1 MKLLNENFLL
11 MNKKNNLLFK
21 DLIGSWLL
29 YKKHQIKNSTFYRYQ
44 YILNKYILEYFKN
57 VKVIYFEKFDFNSFI
72 DNLSL
77 TLSVKTIKDI
87 VIVLKSILRYAEKKY
102 KFDFA
107 LDLISTPKYEA
118 EEITILSKSERIKLE
133 NFCINKNSFRN
144 IGIIICLNTGIR
156 IGEICALTWNDIDLN
171 NKLITINK
179 SLQRVYKDKNNT
191 KVLIDKPKS
200 KKSIRKIPINR
211 KLYKILAEIKLKN
224 SYSGDEFFLT
234 GKSDKYVEP
243 RNYQYMLKKCF
254 RECNIKN
261 YKFHILRHTFATE
274 CIEIGMDI
282 KSLSEILGH
291 ASVNVTL
298 NKYVHS
304 SFYTKKKF
312 LEKL

>member
-1 MKLLNENFLL
+1 MNLINNNFLL
-11 MNKKNNLLFK
+11 KSQKNNLPLK
-21 DLIGSWLL
+21 ELINSWLL

-44 YILNKYILEYFKN
+44 YIINKYILNYFKDI
-57 VKVIYFEKFDFNSFI
+57 KVIYFEKFDFNAFV
-72 DNLSL
+72 DKLSL

-87 VIVLKSILRYAEKKY
+87 MNVLKSILKYAEKKY

-107 LDLISTPKYEA
+107 LDLISTPKYETD
-118 EEITILSKSERIKLE
+118 EITILSKNERLKLE
-133 NFCINKNSFRN
+133 NFCIKSGTFRD

-156 IGEICALTWNDIDLN
+156 LGEICALTWNDIDLK

-179 SLQRVYKDKNNT
+179 SLQRVYKDKKDT
-191 KVLIDKPKS
+191 KILIDKPKT
-200 KKSIRKIPINR
+200 KKSIRKIPINQ

-224 SYSGDEFFLT
+224 NYDGDEFFLT
-234 GKSDKYVEP
+234 GCKDKYIEP
-243 RNYQYMLKKCF
+243 RNYQYKLKKCF
-254 RECNIKN
+254 KECNLKN

-291 ASVNVTL
+291 ATVDITL

>member
-21 DLIGSWLL
+21 DLIESWLL
-29 YKKHQIKNSTFYRYQ
+29 YKKHQVKNSTFYRYQ

-57 VKVIYFEKFDFNSFI
+57 IRVVYFEKFDFNSFI

-107 LDLISTPKYEA
+107 LDLISIPKYEA
-118 EEITILSKSERIKLE
+118 EEITILSKSEKIKLE
-133 NFCINKNSFRN
+133 NHCTNKNTFRS

-156 IGEICALTWNDIDLN
+156 IGEICALTWNDIDLK

-224 SYSGDEFFLT
+224 SYSGNEFFLT

-254 RECNIKN
+254 QECNIKN

-291 ASVNVTL
+291 ASADVTL